1 MNAQRFFTHPIGL
14 ILAAVGATLLWGS
27 AFPFIK
33 LSYVSL
39 HVAKDNVFGQI
50 LFAGYRFVLAALLIF
65 LFILIL
71 RRSIR
76 YQKGTLLQLIKVGTF
91 QTFLQYIFFYIG
103 LSHTTGITGS
113 IIAGTTSFFQIILAH
128 FMYKNDTLT
137 ARKIIGMSIGFLG
150 VILVNL
156 PNGSLHFTLGWGEA
170 LLLLAMFCGGLGNNL
185 AKSEAAHLDILYM
198 TAYQMLLG
206 GLGLLAIGATRVGI
220 MPFRFTPES
229 AWMLL
234 YLAFL
239 SAAGFLLW
247 NNVMKFNQVGKVSM
261 YMFLIPVFG
270 VLLSALLLHESLHFM
285 ILAALLLVIAGI
297 VLVNRQPAKG
307 KNITQ
312 EMEINKVI

>member
-14 ILAAVGATLLWGS
+14 ILAATGATLLWGS

-33 LSYVSL
+33 LSYTALSI
-39 HVAKDNVFGQI
+39 AKGDVFGQI

-65 LFILIL
+65 LFILL
-71 RRSIR
+71 LKRSIR
-76 YQKGTLLQLIKVGTF
+76 YEKGTFHRLIKVGSF
-91 QTFLQYIFFYIG
+91 QTFLQYFFFYIG

-128 FMYKNDTLT
+128 FMYKNDALT
-137 ARKIIGMSIGFLG
+137 TRKTFGMTIGFLG

-156 PNGSLHFTLGWGEA
+156 PNGSLHFAVGWGEI

-185 AKSEAAHLDILYM
+185 AKNESAYLDIFYM

-206 GLGLLAIGATRVGI
+206 GLGLVAIGAIQVGI
-220 MPFRFTPES
+220 MPFHFTLVS
-229 AWMLL
+229 TSMLL

-247 NNVMKFNQVGKVSM
+247 NNVMKYNQVGKVSM

-270 VLLSALLLHESLHFM
+270 VLLSALLLHESLHL
-285 ILAALLLVIAGI
+285 IVLASLLLVIAGI
-297 VLVNRQPAKG
+297 VLVNRQPNKKRIA
-307 KNITQ
+307 Q
-312 EMEINKVI
+312 EMETNEVIL